1 MPHLPR
7 HHHLGLLLLAGLLL
21 FSVTTAAQPLPA
33 PAAETSADWYR
44 SGAARAA
51 ANREQLLQALL
62 NAHRPAKNI
71 ILFVGDGMGPST
83 VTAARIY
90 AGQKHGHSGEENLL
104 TFERL
109 PHSALVKTYNVNQQ
123 VPDSAGT
130 MSAIMTGVK
139 TNAGMI
145 AMGPET
151 TRGVCGSG
159 PELISALEYAEL
171 AGMATGIVSTARV
184 THATPAATYA
194 KSPERDFESDAD
206 ADTMS
211 HSGNCKDIAT
221 QLMELEQ
228 REYARSVRHIDGIE
242 VILGGGRRN
251 FLPAA
256 AGGRRQD
263 DRDLIKLWQQHN
275 PDGQYVST
283 GSELAQLAAAPKQGR
298 LLGLFSD
305 SHMAYELDRAAHAD
319 IDEPSLAQM
328 TAAAIR
334 KLQADADG
342 FFLHVE
348 AGRIDHAHHATN
360 PIRALEDVLALDAA
374 VAQALQLTAAEDTLI
389 IVTADHS
396 HVMTMAGYPTRGNP
410 ILGKVLG
417 NDKQGR
423 PSAELRLDAD
433 GYPYTTLGYINGIG
447 FAQLAGT
454 HSADAIYDLFE
465 QDAAAIPRGRVDL
478 RDVDTSAAGFHP
490 PTLVPLG
497 GETHGGEDVAVYAGG
512 PGASLFDGVI
522 EQHVIF
528 HVMNLAGRLQQRAGL
543 QADSVQCRPSS
554 QALIPSERSES
565 RDLAPAGCIEH
576 NINNGLDSGLN

>member
-1 MPHLPR
+1 MPHLLCRLQP
-7 HHHLGLLLLAGLLL
+7 GLLLMTASLML
-21 FSVTTAAQPLPA
+21 FTSSTVAQPLPA

-62 NAHRPAKNI
+62 NAHRPAKNV
-71 ILFVGDGMGPST
+71 ILFVGDGMGPVT

-90 AGQKHGHSGEENLL
+90 AGQKQGRSGEEHAL
-104 TFERL
+104 TFEQL
-109 PHSALVKTYNVNQQ
+109 PHSALVKTYNVDQQ
-123 VPDSAGT
+123 VSDSAGT
-130 MSAIMTGVK
+130 MTAIITGVK

-145 AMGPET
+145 SVGPET

-159 PELISALEYAEL
+159 PQLMTALEYAEL
-171 AGMATGIVSTARV
+171 AGMATGVVSTARI

-194 KSPERDFESDAD
+194 KSPERDYESDAD

-211 HSGNCKDIAT
+211 KPGDCKDIAT
-221 QLMELEQ
+221 QLIELDQ
-228 REYARSVRHIDGIE
+228 REYPQHARQIDGIE
-242 VILGGGRRN
+242 VVLGGGRRN

-263 DRDLIKLWQQHN
+263 GRDLIKRWQQRN
-275 PDGQYVST
+275 PDGHYVSS
-283 GSELAQLAAAPKQGR
+283 GSALAQLEAASDQGR

-305 SHMAYELDRAAHAD
+305 SHMAYELDRASHDD
-319 IDEPSLAQM
+319 IDEPSLAAM

-334 KLQADADG
+334 RLQTDADG

-374 VAQALQLTAAEDTLI
+374 VAQAMQLTDAEETLI

-396 HVMTMAGYPTRGNP
+396 HVMSMAGYPTRGNP
-410 ILGKVLG
+410 ILGKVVG
-417 NDKQGR
+417 NDMQGQ
-423 PSAELRLDAD
+423 PLEAPKLDAD

-447 FAQLAGT
+447 FAQLPGMRT
-454 HSADAIYDLFE
+454 ADAIYGLADH
-465 QDAAAIPRGRVDL
+465 DADALPRGRVDL
-478 RDVDTSAAGFHP
+478 RDVDTTAEGFHP

-497 GETHGGEDVAVYAGG
+497 GETHGGEDVAVYASG
-512 PGASLFDGVI
+512 PGASLLDGVI
-522 EQHVIF
+522 EQHVIY
-528 HVMNLAGRLQQRAGL
+528 HVMNLAARLEQRAG
-543 QADSVQCRPSS
+543 R
-554 QALIPSERSES
+554 
-565 RDLAPAGCIEH
+565 
-576 NINNGLDSGLN
+576 